1 MMITTKLDPY
11 FPVVLSLVLV
21 VCLPIIAGA
30 AHSGKTKSPKAPPA
44 KEESVTWLLAGR
56 EGECA
61 PLSLLE
67 KKGAEFHGIKSP
79 NQLAEKM
86 RAGGYKVEIKE
97 YKAASRPAVE
107 VRVPARGLYVM
118 FVQTR
123 FCGKAEGAGNA
134 KLPKTDEQKR
144 QR

>member
-1 MMITTKLDPY
+1 MMFTTKLDRY
-11 FPVVLSLVLV
+11 FSMVLSLVLV
-21 VCLPIIAGA
+21 ACLPIIAGA
-30 AHSGKTKSPKAPPA
+30 AQSRKTISPKAAPA
-44 KEESVTWLLAGR
+44 KEEPVTWLLAGR

-86 RAGGYKVEIKE
+86 RAAGYKVEIKE

-107 VRVPARGLYVM
+107 VRVPDRGLYVM
-118 FVQTR
+118 FVQTQ
-123 FCGKAEGAGNA
+123 FCGKSEGAGNA
-134 KLPKTDEQKR
+134 NSPKTEEQKR
-144 QR
+144 KR